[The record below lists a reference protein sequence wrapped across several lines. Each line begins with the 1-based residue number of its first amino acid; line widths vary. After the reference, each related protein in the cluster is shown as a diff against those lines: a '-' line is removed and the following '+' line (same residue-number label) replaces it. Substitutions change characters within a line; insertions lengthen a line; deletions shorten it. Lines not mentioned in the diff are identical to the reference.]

1 MLRETTRPGR
11 QEAQRTQ
18 QCNRPSYGWYD
29 LLQDKLKILHTYKV
43 FRPDID
49 GGIPFAIAA
58 LSRPAETVANTILV
72 ARRFGLNRSYV
83 SDGVPVEAVAS
94 FGTFFSTPLAPS
106 FPLKLLRRARSVDIL
121 VHHAPFPLVD
131 VVSGLLPKDLGLIVF
146 WHADIIGYTWLK
158 PLVIPA
164 INRTLQRANRIIV
177 SDRSVFENSPLLAP
191 FAAKCAV
198 APYGVD
204 VDFWGRPNA
213 AECRAAARLRQQYPR
228 MILTIGRLVP
238 YKGLDI
244 LLHAMREL
252 KAELVVIGEGHLETD
267 LKRLAQDLAV
277 TDRVTFTGRLPASEI
292 KAFLH
297 AARVLAFPSVTS
309 AEAFGIVQLEAMAA
323 GLPIVNTALPTAVP
337 HIARHEKEAL
347 TIPPSDPVA
356 LAIAIRRILDIPTLA
371 DRMSEAGRVRAQ
383 SQYSNECFLS
393 RMKKIYE
400 EVASEH
406 PTRSHADGSSIE

>member
-1 MLRETTRPGR
+1 M
-11 QEAQRTQ
+11 
-18 QCNRPSYGWYD
+18 
-29 LLQDKLKILHTYKV
+29 
-43 FRPDID
+43 
-49 GGIPFAIAA
+49 
-58 LSRPAETVANTILV
+58 
-72 ARRFGLNRSYV
+72 
-83 SDGVPVEAVAS
+83 
-94 FGTFFSTPLAPS
+94 
-106 FPLKLLRRARSVDIL
+106 
-121 VHHAPFPLVD
+121 D

-146 WHADIIGYTWLK
+146 WHADIVGYTWLK

-177 SDRSVFENSPLLAP
+177 SDRSVLKNSPFLTP
-191 FAAKCAV
+191 FAEKCAV
-198 APYGVD
+198 VPYGVD
-204 VDFWGRPNA
+204 VNFWGRPNA

-252 KAELVVIGEGHLETD
+252 KAELVVIGEGRLETE
-267 LKRLAQDLAV
+267 LKRLAN
-277 TDRVTFTGRLPASEI
+277 E
-292 KAFLH
+292 
-297 AARVLAFPSVTS
+297 PSGHRS
-309 AEAFGIVQLEAMAA
+309 RGIYR
-323 GLPIVNTALPTAVP
+323 PTARQRDQGLSSCCACSCISLSHKRRSFRYSSVGSHGSRASDRQHCAADRSAAHRP
-337 HIARHEKEAL
+337 PRKGGADYPTFGSGSARHR
-347 TIPPSDPVA
+347 TSGG
-356 LAIAIRRILDIPTLA
+356 ILDIPTLA